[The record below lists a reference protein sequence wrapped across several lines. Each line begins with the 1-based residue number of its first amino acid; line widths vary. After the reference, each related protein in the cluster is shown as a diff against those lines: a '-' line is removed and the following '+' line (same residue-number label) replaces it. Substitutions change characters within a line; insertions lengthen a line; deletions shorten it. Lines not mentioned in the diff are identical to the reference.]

1 MIISSMRN
9 INQLSYTILVAVG
22 LLMSGCIKN
31 DLPYPKI
38 QQNIL
43 SIAADGQ
50 LSAATIDTKALTAE
64 IHLAENVNIKQVS
77 FTDYTY
83 TEGAESSLNLLEGT
97 YNLSSPLKVNLSL
110 YQSYEWTITATQ
122 SIERYFTIAGQIGET
137 TIDPVGRRVVLSVPN
152 NLEKES
158 LEVTSIKLGPADVT
172 TLTPA
177 IEPGIY
183 DFSEPVSVKVSYF
196 DIEEDWTI
204 YVDTTN
210 AIVTTTQADAWAQ

>member
-64 IHLAENVNIKQVS
+64 IHLAENVNIKH
-77 FTDYTY
+77 
-83 TEGAESSLNLLEGT
+83 
-97 YNLSSPLKVNLSL
+97 
-110 YQSYEWTITATQ
+110 QS
-122 SIERYFTIAGQIGET
+122 
-137 TIDPVGRRVVLSVPN
+137 VL
-152 NLEKES
+152 
-158 LEVTSIKLGPADVT
+158 
-172 TLTPA
+172 
-177 IEPGIY
+177 
-183 DFSEPVSVKVSYF
+183 F
-196 DIEEDWTI
+196 
-204 YVDTTN
+204 
-210 AIVTTTQADAWAQ
+210 

>member
-1 MIISSMRN
+1 MRN

-152 NLEKES
+152 NLEKEQS
-158 LEVTSIKLGPADVT
+158 
-172 TLTPA
+172 
-177 IEPGIY
+177 
-183 DFSEPVSVKVSYF
+183 
-196 DIEEDWTI
+196 
-204 YVDTTN
+204 
-210 AIVTTTQADAWAQ
+210 